1 MLDGNEWQ
9 RSSFCSGGQ
18 CVEVAASASGCGH
31 NNCVVVDRDGDLIL
45 VRDSKNP
52 GQQPL
57 AFDRAEWE
65 TFVAGVEA
73 GQFRDL

>member
-1 MLDGNEWQ
+1 VSTENWQ
-9 RSSFCSGGQ
+9 RSSFCSSGQ
-18 CVEVAASASGCGH
+18 CVEVG
-31 NNCVVVDRDGDLIL
+31 RDGDQIL